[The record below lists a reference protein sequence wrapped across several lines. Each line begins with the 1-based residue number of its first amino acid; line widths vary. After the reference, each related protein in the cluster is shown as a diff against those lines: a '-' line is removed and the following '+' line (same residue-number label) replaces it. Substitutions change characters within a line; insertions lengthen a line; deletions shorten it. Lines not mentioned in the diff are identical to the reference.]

1 MKLGFQHTYAD
12 LSGSGADCAP
22 RPVPQ
27 PGLLFWNAGLARE
40 LGLPLEGMAQDE
52 RAALFSGNALPE
64 DARPFAQA
72 YAGHQFGNFS
82 PQLGDGRA
90 LLLGEL
96 LDPQGRRFDLA
107 LKGSGRTPFSR
118 GGDGL
123 AAVGPMLREVLIS
136 EALHALGIPT
146 TRSLAVVAT
155 GDAVRRETLLP
166 GAVLTRVAS
175 SHIRVGTFEFFAFR
189 GDLERVRH
197 LCDHAIDRHDPELS
211 GKEGRHLAFFE
222 AVVHRQAS
230 LVAQWMNVGFLHGV
244 MNTDN
249 MTVSGES
256 IDFGPCAFLE
266 GYDPAAVFSSI
277 DRDGRYAFGN
287 QPGIAQWNLARLAE
301 ALLPLFAPEPERG
314 VELAMGV
321 LEAWP
326 QVHVEFLLG
335 EWRRKLGLKALVGME
350 GGDAR
355 LAEDFLGL
363 LHSGRVDF
371 TQAWRS
377 LGAVAEGDETALR
390 RLFPDPTMPAAWL
403 VRYRDRCRLEDGE
416 EDAVEAGR
424 RRAAAVRLTNPVT
437 IPRNHRV
444 EDALSAAGLG
454 DLGLFGQLLR
464 AIRAPYASL
473 PGGEHFAEPAPAEV
487 TAGYRTFCGT

>member
-1 MKLGFQHTYAD
+1 MKLGFQHTYAQ
-12 LSGSGADCAP
+12 LPGFGLDCAP

-40 LGLPLEGMAQDE
+40 LGLLLEGMVQDE
-52 RAALFSGNALPE
+52 LADLFSGNALPE

-96 LDPQGRRFDLA
+96 LDPQGRRLDLV
-107 LKGSGRTPFSR
+107 LKGSGRTPYSR

-136 EALHALGIPT
+136 EAMAALGIPT

-155 GDAVRRETLLP
+155 GEAVRRETLLP
-166 GAVLTRVAS
+166 GAVLARVAA
-175 SHIRVGTFEFFAFR
+175 SHIRVGTFEHFAFR
-189 GDLERVRH
+189 GDADRVKV
-197 LCDHAIDRHDPELS
+197 LCDHAIDRHDPDLS
-211 GKEGRHLAFFE
+211 GREGRYLAFFE
-222 AVVHRQAS
+222 AVVRRQAS
-230 LVAQWMNVGFLHGV
+230 LVAQWTGVGFLHGV

-249 MTVSGES
+249 MTVSGET
-256 IDFGPCAFLE
+256 IDYGPCAFLE
-266 GYDPAAVFSSI
+266 GYDPATVFSSI
-277 DRDGRYAFGN
+277 DHGGRYAFGN
-287 QPGIAQWNLARLAE
+287 QGPVACWNLARLAE
-301 ALLPLFAPEPERG
+301 ALLPLFSRDQEQA
-314 VELAMGV
+314 VALAMGV
-321 LEAWP
+321 LDAWP
-326 QVHVEFLLG
+326 QVHGDFLLG

-390 RLFPDPTMPAAWL
+390 RLFPDPSMPGAWL
-403 VRYRDRCRLEDGE
+403 ARYRERCRQEDGD
-416 EDAVEAGR
+416 EDPQEAGR
-424 RRAAAVRLTNPVT
+424 RRGDALRLINPVT

-444 EDALSAAGLG
+444 EEALSAAGEG
-454 DLGLFGQLLR
+454 DLGPFGLLLR
-464 AIRAPYASL
+464 AVRSPFATL
-473 PGGEHFAEPAPAEV
+473 PGGDRFAEPAPAEV

>member
-1 MKLGFQHTYAD
+1 MKLGFQHTYAE
-12 LSGSGADCAP
+12 LSGSGTDCAP

-27 PGLLFWNAGLARE
+27 PGLLFWNAGLARD
-40 LGLPLEGMAQDE
+40 LGLPLDGMAQDE

-107 LKGSGRTPFSR
+107 FKGSGRTPFSR

-166 GAVLTRVAS
+166 GAVLTRIAS

-189 GDLERVRH
+189 GDLDRVRR

-222 AVVHRQAS
+222 AVVRRQAS

-301 ALLPLFAPEPERG
+301 ALLPLFAPEQERG
-314 VELAMGV
+314 VELAMEV
-321 LEAWP
+321 LETWP
-326 QVHVEFLLG
+326 RIHGEFLLAG
-335 EWRRKLGLKALVGME
+335 RRRKLGLQALAGSE
-350 GGDAR
+350 SEDSR

-363 LHSGRVDF
+363 LHAARVDF
-371 TQAWRS
+371 TRAWRT
-377 LGAVAEGDETALR
+377 LGAAAEGDETPMR
-390 RLFPDPTMPAAWL
+390 ELFPEPSMPDVWL
-403 VRYRDRCRLEDGE
+403 GRYRDRCRLEDGE
-416 EDAVEAGR
+416 VDASEAGR
-424 RRAAAVRLTNPVT
+424 HRAAAMGLTNPVT

-444 EDALSAAGLG
+444 EEALSAAGQG
-454 DLGLFGQLLR
+454 DLGPFGLLLQALR
-464 AIRAPYASL
+464 SPFEAL
-473 PGGEHFAEPAPAEV
+473 PGGERFAEPAPPEV
-487 TAGYRTFCGT
+487 AAGYRTFCGT